1 MEKLA
6 KTLERFT
13 QHPHIH
19 EASLWIQDTKGVT
32 LFKSS
37 YQRDVSTPILL
48 ASVSKLWTTA
58 CIFKACDEGLLTP
71 NDTLEKHLQASWF
84 NHAWLNP
91 KTTIETL
98 LRHQSGYPDY
108 YLGKPI
114 KAFKQVIQKDF
125 TFSREDEF
133 SWTGDLKPPKEVY
146 QKQKSFYADINFTL
160 LGLVLEA
167 CYKQP
172 LSNIYERQI
181 ITPLALKKSFL
192 ADASHEVPHTYHG
205 PDPFDRPEF
214 IRSCYASGGVIST
227 TEELMTFIR
236 AFYEGKLFS
245 KAWVSFEDAHTPLQW
260 SFYPIRYGL
269 GQMVIPIKRLFKNT
283 LYLYGHAGSTGAFA
297 YYCPQSKNY
306 IVGDIPQIKSP
317 SRPVRLAMQSAIQS
331 TRLDT
336 RL

>member
-1 MEKLA
+1 MEKIA
-6 KTLERFT
+6 KKFEHLTR
-13 QHPHIH
+13 HPQIH
-19 EASLWIQDTKGVT
+19 EASLWIQDVEGVT
-32 LFKSS
+32 HFKSA
-37 YQRDVSTPILL
+37 YQRDFKTSILL

-58 CIFKACDEGLLTP
+58 CIFKACDEGLLNL
-71 NDTLEKHLQASWF
+71 NDTLDKHLQASSF
-84 NHAWLNP
+84 KHAWLDP
-91 KTTIETL
+91 TTTIETL

-114 KAFKQVIQKDF
+114 QAFKHVIQEDF
-125 TFSREDEF
+125 AFNFEDEF
-133 SWTGDLKPPKEVY
+133 RWTGELKPPKEAY
-146 QKQKSFYADINFTL
+146 KQKKSFYADINFTL

-172 LSNIYERQI
+172 LRDIYKRLI
-181 ITPLALKKSFL
+181 STPLALKQSYL
-192 ADASHEVPHTYHG
+192 ADASHDVPYTYHG
-205 PDPFDRPEF
+205 HHRFDRPAF

-245 KAWVSFEDAHTPLQW
+245 KTWISFEAIHTPLQW

-269 GQMVIPIKRLFKNT
+269 GQMVIPVKQLFKDT

-297 YYCPQSKNY
+297 YYCPQSECY

-317 SRPVRLAMQSAIQS
+317 SRPVRLAMKSAFLS
-331 TRLDT
+331 AKT
-336 RL
+336 